1 VNVNRLF
8 SVASFS
14 AVAFAVAVQPVLAQ
28 ARQITQVQVEATA
41 DGGLAITLD
50 AGASPL
56 SSVQRSRLNETTIAI
71 DFPNTQLNLATG
83 DQFIRNN
90 PTPDIATVRVFPLD
104 DQTVRL
110 EVVGIDQQPDIFL
123 EEVPT
128 GITVTVF
135 PPPIELV
142 VISARRPTPVAETP
156 ASVETVTEE
165 ELNQR
170 RALIRNTGDAIQ
182 TLPGVTLNRLGPIT
196 ASANIRG
203 ITGERI
209 GLLVNGNRQPN
220 LEFGPDFGSIDPF
233 RIERIEV
240 LKGPASSLYGADA
253 FGGVVNVVTTTPRPD
268 REFGVR
274 SYLYG
279 GGFAELN
286 GNLEVAG
293 SNYVLGLAAR
303 TGGDAEDGDGNDIPL
318 GTDYEVFNAYAA
330 GGIDFSDRDRLEI
343 RGELFRQNDADL
355 SGFTSPF
362 TRAES
367 DFRNTDRLSLT
378 YTREGAT
385 ELELEGYYLRSDRKL
400 DTTQEITRPFPIP
413 QPFGP
418 PTLVTGVQTSES
430 SQDTLTETFGFS
442 AKGTSSLGED
452 LTLTYGYDFSRDAD
466 ASQTDTDISV
476 AFFNPKDPPP
486 PDQFTESDTP
496 LATRTFNGVF
506 LQSTLAATDELTL
519 AGGIRFDSFNAESGS
534 NESDESAVTFNAGL
548 VYELTND
555 LAARVYFA
563 QGFRPPDL
571 LNLFGGDFFA
581 PNRGFVRSNA
591 DLDPERANNL
601 DIGLNFDNGTF
612 RGGIAYFRNDINNF
626 IDVEPLT
633 PPLPPP
639 APTLQAANKDILI
652 QGVELKLGYQFS
664 PQWSVEGNLAIVDSE
679 DDSGQPLS
687 QLEDFPTTALVRL
700 LYEEDR
706 FSGFLQT
713 RIYDDQGEVLLQGGV
728 LGEGTEGALVV
739 DLGLGYQLTPTQELT
754 LSVENL
760 FDTDYFYPTS
770 TAKAPGLRV
779 LFGLRSQF

>member
-1 VNVNRLF
+1 MNRLF
-8 SVASFS
+8 SVVSFT
-14 AVAFAVAVQPVLAQ
+14 ALAITATYAQPVLAQ
-28 ARQITQVQVEATA
+28 TREITQVQVEATA
-41 DGGLAITLD
+41 DGGLAITLG
-50 AGASPL
+50 AGEFQL
-56 SSVQRSRLNETTIAI
+56 SSGEQSRLNETTIVI

-83 DQFIRNN
+83 DQFIRDN
-90 PTPDIATVRVFPLD
+90 PTPDIATIRVFPLD
-104 DQTVRL
+104 DETVRV
-110 EVVGIDQQPDIFL
+110 EVVGNDQQPDIFL

-128 GITVTVF
+128 GITVTVL

-170 RALIRNTGDAIQ
+170 RALIRTTGDAIQ

-253 FGGVVNVVTTTPRPD
+253 FGGVVNVITTTPRPN

-355 SGFTSPF
+355 SGFTDPF

-378 YTREGAT
+378 YTHEGAT
-385 ELELEGYYLRSDRKL
+385 EVELEGYYLRSDRRF
-400 DTTQEITRPFPIP
+400 DSTQEITRPFPISTG
-413 QPFGP
+413 FGP
-418 PTLVTGVQTSES
+418 PTFVTGVQINDNR
-430 SQDTLTETFGFS
+430 QDTLTETFGFS
-442 AKGTSSLGED
+442 AKGTSNVGED
-452 LTLTYGYDFSRDAD
+452 FVITYGYDFSRDAQT
-466 ASQTDTDISV
+466 SQTDTETDFV
-476 AFFNPKDPPP
+476 LFNPTVPSPPSA
-486 PDQFTESDTP
+486 FSESDPP

-506 LQSTLAATDELTL
+506 LQSTFDATDELTL
-519 AGGIRFDSFNAESGS
+519 AGGIRFDTFDTESGGD
-534 NESDESAVTFNAGL
+534 ESDESAVTFNAGL
-548 VYELTND
+548 VYELTDD
-555 LAARVYFA
+555 LAARAYFA
-563 QGFRPPDL
+563 QGFRPPTLQDL
-571 LNLFGGDFFA
+571 FAEDSFA
-581 PNRGFVRSNA
+581 PTRGFVRSNP
-591 DLDPERANNL
+591 DLDPERANNF
-601 DIGLNFDNGTF
+601 DIGLNFDNDTLS
-612 RGGIAYFRNDINNF
+612 GGVTYFRNDINNF
-626 IDVEPLT
+626 IGVAPLT
-633 PPLPPP
+633 PAGSPGS
-639 APTLQAANKDILI
+639 PTLQTANKDILI
-652 QGVELKLGYQFS
+652 QGVEFKLGYQFS
-664 PQWSVEGNLAIVDSE
+664 SQWSIEGNLAIVDSE

-713 RIYDDQGEVLLQGGV
+713 RIYGDQGEVLVSDGV
-728 LGEGTEGALVV
+728 IGEGTEGAVVV

-760 FDTDYFYPTS
+760 FDTNYFYPTS
-770 TAKAPGLRV
+770 TAEAPGLRV

>member
-1 VNVNRLF
+1 MNRLF
-8 SVASFS
+8 SVVSFS
-14 AVAFAVAVQPVLAQ
+14 ALAITVTYAQPVLAQ
-28 ARQITQVQVEATA
+28 TREITQVQVEATA

-50 AGASPL
+50 AGEFQLPSGE
-56 SSVQRSRLNETTIAI
+56 QSRLNETTIAI

-83 DQFIRNN
+83 DQFIRDN
-90 PTPDIATVRVFPLD
+90 PTPDIATIRVFPLD
-104 DQTVRL
+104 DETVRV

-123 EEVPT
+123 EDAPT
-128 GITVTVF
+128 GVTVTVF

-355 SGFTSPF
+355 SGFTDPF

-385 ELELEGYYLRSDRKL
+385 EVELEGYYLRSDRKL
-400 DTTQEITRPFPIP
+400 DTTQEF
-413 QPFGP
+413 PFGP
-418 PTLVTGVQTSES
+418 PTQRRGVQTRES

-466 ASQTDTDISV
+466 ASQTDTD
-476 AFFNPKDPPP
+476 
-486 PDQFTESDTP
+486 QFAESDPP

-506 LQSTLAATDELTL
+506 LQSTFNATDELTL
-519 AGGIRFDSFNAESGS
+519 AGGIRFDTFDTESGGD
-534 NESDESAVTFNAGL
+534 ESDESAVTFNTGL

-555 LAARVYFA
+555 LAARAYFA
-563 QGFRPPDL
+563 QGFRPPTLQDL
-571 LNLFGGDFFA
+571 FAEDSFA
-581 PNRGFVRSNA
+581 PTRGFVRSNP
-591 DLDPERANNL
+591 DLDPERANNF
-601 DIGLNFDNGTF
+601 DIGLNFDNGTLS
-612 RGGIAYFRNDINNF
+612 GGVTYFRNDINNF
-626 IDVEPLT
+626 IGVAPLT
-633 PPLPPP
+633 PAGPPGT
-639 APTLQAANKDILI
+639 PTLQTANKDILI

-713 RIYDDQGEVLLQGGV
+713 RIYGDQGEVLVTGGV
-728 LGEGTEGALVV
+728 IDEGTEGAVAV
-739 DLGLGYQLTPTQELT
+739 DLGLGYKLTPTQEIT

-770 TAKAPGLRV
+770 TAKAPGIRV

>member
-1 VNVNRLF
+1 MNRLF
-8 SVASFS
+8 SVVSFS
-14 AVAFAVAVQPVLAQ
+14 ALAITVTYAQPVLAQ
-28 ARQITQVQVEATA
+28 TREITQVQVEATA

-50 AGASPL
+50 AGEFQLPSGE
-56 SSVQRSRLNETTIAI
+56 QSRLNETTIAI

-83 DQFIRNN
+83 DQFIRDN
-90 PTPDIATVRVFPLD
+90 PTPDIATIRVFPLD
-104 DQTVRL
+104 DETVRV
-110 EVVGIDQQPDIFL
+110 EVVGNNQQPDIFL

-355 SGFTSPF
+355 SGFTDPF

-385 ELELEGYYLRSDRKL
+385 ELELEGYYLRSDRRF
-400 DTTQEITRPFPIP
+400 DSTQVR
-413 QPFGP
+413 
-418 PTLVTGVQTSES
+418 GVQTRES

-466 ASQTDTDISV
+466 ASQTDTDISF
-476 AFFNPKDPPP
+476 AFSDHTVPPL
-486 PDQFTESDTP
+486 PDEFTESDPP

-506 LQSTLAATDELTL
+506 LQSTFNATDELTL
-519 AGGIRFDSFNAESGS
+519 AGGIRFDTFDTESGGD
-534 NESDESAVTFNAGL
+534 ESDESAVTFNTGL

-555 LAARVYFA
+555 LAARAYFA
-563 QGFRPPDL
+563 QGFRPPTLQDL
-571 LNLFGGDFFA
+571 FAEDSFA
-581 PNRGFVRSNA
+581 PTRGFVRSNP
-591 DLDPERANNL
+591 DLDPERANNF
-601 DIGLNFDNGTF
+601 DIGLNFDNGTLS
-612 RGGIAYFRNDINNF
+612 GGVTYFRNDINNF
-626 IDVEPLT
+626 IGVAPLT
-633 PPLPPP
+633 PAGPPGT
-639 APTLQAANKDILI
+639 PTLQTANKDILI

-713 RIYDDQGEVLLQGGV
+713 RIYGDQGEVLVTGGV
-728 LGEGTEGALVV
+728 IDEGTEGAVAV
-739 DLGLGYQLTPTQELT
+739 DLGLGYKLTPTQEIT

-770 TAKAPGLRV
+770 TAKAPGIRV